1 MRTRRTKSSSAGAY
15 SAATWI
21 RWAKGPDWLA
31 RTLERTGYPF
41 LQPASALY
49 AVAYQTSLHS
59 VENILGNFVNER
71 DWRIRDYVLTPL
83 LTSPSEAGSNVAARV
98 RVLVP
103 LVVSEPL
110 RLILEGD
117 FRGRGLGVIVRFNGR
132 RLVVQG
138 SPASQLVFLIEQ
150 SVVKARPLWNEL
162 VIEGLPD
169 GTQLQRITVQST
181 SRWWK

>member
-1 MRTRRTKSSSAGAY
+1 M
-15 SAATWI
+15 
-21 RWAKGPDWLA
+21 
-31 RTLERTGYPF
+31 
-41 LQPASALY
+41 
-49 AVAYQTSLHS
+49 
-59 VENILGNFVNER
+59 
-71 DWRIRDYVLTPL
+71 LTPHIVVADKPPQIVEGL
-83 LTSPSEAGSNVAARV
+83 LASPSEAGINVAARV

>member
-1 MRTRRTKSSSAGAY
+1 
-15 SAATWI
+15 
-21 RWAKGPDWLA
+21 
-31 RTLERTGYPF
+31 
-41 LQPASALY
+41 
-49 AVAYQTSLHS
+49 VAYQTSLHS

-71 DWRIRDYVLTPL
+71 DWRIRDYVLTPHIVVADKPPQIVEGL
-83 LTSPSEAGSNVAARV
+83 LASPSEAGSNVAARV